1 MVISGSAG
9 MAESVISSVICKRMQ
24 EAGRLSGSHFC
35 QHNNVPYGKPQLM
48 LPSLAFHLSQ
58 ALPEYKDALVD
69 QLSRNLGKELNSMG
83 VKDLFA
89 LLFKE
94 PLSKIADPG
103 RNMLVVIDG
112 LDESEYQGR
121 SELLDVIVNQFCK
134 LPQWL
139 RFFVT
144 SRSEI
149 NIADTLPIQLEGNQ
163 EENSKDVQL
172 FFEMNLS
179 HEIEQEDKDVLLR
192 SFVEKSEGVFH

>member
-1 MVISGSAG
+1 
-9 MAESVISSVICKRMQ
+9 
-24 EAGRLSGSHFC
+24 
-35 QHNNVPYGKPQLM
+35 
-48 LPSLAFHLSQ
+48 
-58 ALPEYKDALVD
+58 
-69 QLSRNLGKELNSMG
+69 MG
-83 VKDLFA
+83 VKDMFA

-192 SFVEKSEGVFH
+192 SLVEKSEGVFL

>member
-1 MVISGSAG
+1 
-9 MAESVISSVICKRMQ
+9 
-24 EAGRLSGSHFC
+24 
-35 QHNNVPYGKPQLM
+35 
-48 LPSLAFHLSQ
+48 
-58 ALPEYKDALVD
+58 
-69 QLSRNLGKELNSMG
+69 MG

-192 SFVEKSEGVFH
+192 SLVEKSEGVFL